1 MNPLISIIIPSYN
14 RENLL
19 SETLDSVMEQTYT
32 NWECIVIDDRST
44 DSTNAIL
51 KEYSDR
57 DNRFIVISKPLE
69 MKQGASVSKN
79 LGLQLARG
87 EYIQFL
93 DSDDIL
99 AENKLEKQFEALKKE
114 NEKVISVCIT
124 SNFKERNDAIIL
136 DFDRKDYQNFKNSEE
151 YFEIISEIG
160 GYYAP
165 ESFLI
170 SKGLIDFSG
179 HWNENLTLNDDGE
192 FFFRIIY
199 NSYKIVFINDT
210 YVRHRQST
218 GDNLS
223 TLNSFQKA
231 TSLLNSWKIIE
242 VLYNTKYNTLNSE
255 YLNKKKWAVYNE
267 LKRTYPILI
276 KQNKSFFYNQKKKDN
291 LLYKLNK
298 LNRRIN
304 LRLKYILNTKCE

>member
-14 RENLL
+14 RENLIR
-19 SETLDSVMEQTYT
+19 EALDSIIEQTYT

-44 DSTNAIL
+44 DGTDAIL
-51 KEYSDR
+51 KEYSNR

-69 MKQGASVSKN
+69 LKQGASVSKN

-99 AENKLEKQFEALKKE
+99 AENKLEKQFDALKNE
-114 NEKVISVCIT
+114 DEKVISVCVT
-124 SNFKERNDAIIL
+124 SNFKEIKDAVVL
-136 DFDRKDYQNFKNSEE
+136 DFDRKDYLNFNNPEE
-151 YFEIISEIG
+151 YFELIGEIG

-199 NSYKIVFINDT
+199 NSSKIVFINET
-210 YVRHRQST
+210 FVRHRQST

-223 TLNSFQKA
+223 ILNSLQKA
-231 TSLLNSWKIIE
+231 NSLLNSWKIIE
-242 VLYNTKYNTLNSE
+242 ILYHTKYNTLNSK
-255 YLNKKKWAVYNE
+255 YLDIKKWAVYNE

-276 KQNKSFFYNQKKKDN
+276 ELNKVFFYNQKKRDN
-291 LLYKLNK
+291 FLYKLNK
-298 LNRRIN
+298 LKRRVN
-304 LRLKYILNTKCE
+304 LRLKNIFKY

>member
-14 RENLL
+14 RENLMR
-19 SETLDSVMEQTYT
+19 ETLDSIIEQTYT

-44 DSTNAIL
+44 DGTDAIL
-51 KEYSDR
+51 KEYS
-57 DNRFIVISKPLE
+57 NRHNQFIVITKPLE
-69 MKQGASVSKN
+69 LKQGASVSKN

-99 AENKLEKQFEALKKE
+99 AENKLEKQIEALKNE
-114 NEKVISVCIT
+114 DEKVISVCIT
-124 SNFKERNDAIIL
+124 SNFNKINDAVIL
-136 DFDRKDYQNFKNSEE
+136 DNQRKDYCNFSNAKE
-151 YFEIISEIG
+151 YFELIGEIG

-170 SKGLIDFSG
+170 SKELINFSG

-199 NSYKIVFINDT
+199 NSNKIIFTKDT
-210 YVRHRQST
+210 FVRHRQKT
-218 GDNLS
+218 GNNLS

-242 VLYNTKYNTLNSE
+242 ILYNTKYNKLNSK
-255 YLNKKKWAVYNE
+255 YLDKKKWAVYNE

-276 KQNKSFFYNQKKKDN
+276 EQNKLFFYNQKKRDN
-291 LLYKLNK
+291 FLYKLNK
-298 LNRRIN
+298 LKRRVN
-304 LRLKYILNTKCE
+304 LRLKNIFKY